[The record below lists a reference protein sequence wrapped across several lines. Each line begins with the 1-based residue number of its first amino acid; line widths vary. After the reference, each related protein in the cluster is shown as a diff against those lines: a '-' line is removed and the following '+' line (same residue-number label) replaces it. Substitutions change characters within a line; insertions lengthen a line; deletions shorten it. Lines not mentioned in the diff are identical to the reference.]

1 VRCVGVSKEGQ
12 KVSAVF
18 GELLALRADQDGGG

>member
-1 VRCVGVSKEGQ
+1 VRRMCVSKEGH

-18 GELLALRADQDGGG
+18 GELFALRPNQDGGG